1 MFATDDG
8 FDDMP
13 KLVRYIPPKVD
24 IMSRNDLKP
33 NEGDTEQTPKKP
45 LDNILLKKPARS
57 ELPEETQAARGKFND
72 IDVKELAKLE
82 KSLKIETAQSLK
94 DANQQPSSA
103 QQQMNKSKNLISQM
117 VNKISA
123 KNVA

>member
-1 MFATDDG
+1 M
-8 FDDMP
+8 
-13 KLVRYIPPKVD
+13 
-24 IMSRNDLKP
+24 
-33 NEGDTEQTPKKP
+33 
-45 LDNILLKKPARS
+45 KKPARS
-57 ELPEETQAARGKFND
+57 ELPEERQMTRTGKFGD

-94 DANQQPSSA
+94 DANQQPSTA